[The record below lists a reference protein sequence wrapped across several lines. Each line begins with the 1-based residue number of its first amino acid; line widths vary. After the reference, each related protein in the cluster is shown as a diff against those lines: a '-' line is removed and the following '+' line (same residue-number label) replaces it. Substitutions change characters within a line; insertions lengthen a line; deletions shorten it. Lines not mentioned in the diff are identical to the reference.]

1 MGNVIKFETQND
13 KRIDNFIKNLQEA
26 AEEYKLDNVL
36 FVSKTSD
43 GEVLIGKSNINV
55 NTELEL
61 ISHLQVDAM
70 DMVIKANYVT
80 P

>member
-26 AEEYKLDNVL
+26 AEEYNLDNML

-43 GEVLIGKSNINV
+43 GQVIIGKSNINV

-70 DMVIKANYVT
+70 DSVIKANYVT